1 MITQVNGKALRGAQD
16 LLARIAM
23 LKPGQPM
30 RLRLWRRA
38 PGEAEGQE
46 HNVRIEVDGAPA
58 GSRRHALVLTRL
70 QVAGP
75 GRRRMSAPSPR
86 SFSSMCS

>member
-1 MITQVNGKALRGAQD
+1 

-23 LKPGQPM
+23 LKPGQPI

-46 HNVRIEVDGAPA
+46 HNVRIEVMQRPQEAGA
-58 GSRRHALVLTRL
+58 
-70 QVAGP
+70 
-75 GRRRMSAPSPR
+75 MR
-86 SFSSMCS
+86 SS